1 MNLAA
6 LERHILAGTMNA
18 LFKSR
23 TAAGA
28 GLEQLGDEA
37 LLAAV
42 AAGDRTAFEV
52 LYRRF
57 YRRLYGFL
65 ARFLSERGQIEE
77 VLDDV
82 MMVVYRDAARFESRS
97 RVSTWIF
104 GIAYRSAQH
113 ARRPRAAEA
122 RETELSPELLAVEP
136 GGQPEAASRF
146 ELRQLIERALAL
158 LSPEHR
164 LVVELTY
171 FEDCSYQEIAAIAEC
186 PVNTVKTRMF
196 HARKRLREI
205 LGGV

>member
-1 MNLAA
+1 MDEDARKRPEE
-6 LERHILAGTMNA
+6 LET
-18 LFKSR
+18 
-23 TAAGA
+23 
-28 GLEQLGDEA
+28 LEDSA
-37 LLAAV
+37 LLAEV
-42 AAGDRTAFEV
+42 AAGEKRAFEV

-57 YRRLYGFL
+57 YRRVFGFL
-65 ARFLSERGQIEE
+65 SRFLDERGQIEE

-82 MMVVYRDAARFESRS
+82 MMVVYRDAVRFENRS

-104 GIAYRSAQH
+104 GIAYRTAQH
-113 ARRPRAAEA
+113 ARRPKAHTFFESLEGEESLMQRAAPPAA
-122 RETELSPELLAVEP
+122 RE
-136 GGQPEAASRF
+136 GRF
-146 ELRQLIERALAL
+146 ETRQWLAKAMAL

-171 FEDCSYQEIAAIAEC
+171 FEECSYQEIAVIADC

>member
-1 MNLAA
+1 MKAPEKSSAAALAA
-6 LERHILAGTMNA
+6 LEKL
-18 LFKSR
+18 
-23 TAAGA
+23 
-28 GLEQLGDEA
+28 DDPA

-57 YRRLYGFL
+57 YRRLFGFL
-65 ARFLSERGQIEE
+65 GRFLAERGQIEE
-77 VLDDV
+77 TLDDV

-104 GIAYRSAQH
+104 GIAYRCAQH
-113 ARRPRAAEA
+113 ARRPRPAEGFTA
-122 RETELSPELLAVEP
+122 DLDSPEAQAAQPGFEP
-136 GGQPEAASRF
+136 AEPARF
-146 ELRQLIERALAL
+146 ELRQLIERALGL

-171 FEDCSYQEIAAIAEC
+171 FEDCSYQEIAAIADC

-205 LGGV
+205 LGGI